1 MAKKQSIVIVNGES
15 NSVDK
20 ETMSSEQELSFNATR
35 DALSLKIS
43 KDLEEARAKEVAIA
57 KLVSLGL
64 TEEDIRAVIK

>member
-57 KLVSLGL
+57 KLVALGL